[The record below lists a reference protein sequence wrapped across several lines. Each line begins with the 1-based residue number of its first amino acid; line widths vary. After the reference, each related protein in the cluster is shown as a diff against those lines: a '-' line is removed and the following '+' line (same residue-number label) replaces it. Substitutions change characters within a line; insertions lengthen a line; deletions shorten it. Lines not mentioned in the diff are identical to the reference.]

1 MLKILLLFALL
12 IAGIVVGPIISGHQ
26 GYVLIQTDNYNIET
40 SVTGLVI
47 IMILTMVVLFAI
59 EWLFRRIFRTGANTR
74 GWFVG
79 RKRRRARK
87 QTEQALLKLAE
98 GDYQQVEKLMAK
110 NADHAEQPVVNYL
123 MAAEAAQQRGD
134 DARANQHLERA
145 TELAGDDL
153 IPVEIARVRLQLAR
167 NENLAARHG
176 IDKLLEIT
184 PRHPEV
190 LRLAEQAYTRTGAW
204 NSLLDII
211 PSMAK
216 ANVGDEEHRAALEQQ
231 AWVGLMG
238 QTLADR
244 GSDGLREWW
253 KSQNR
258 KTRSQV
264 TLQVA
269 MANLLIESDDH
280 DTAQQIIIDG
290 LKKQY
295 DDRLAMLIPRLKTN
309 NPEQLE
315 KVLRQ
320 QIKTV
325 GDRPLLWSTLG
336 QSLMRHGEWQEA
348 SIAFRAA
355 LKQRP
360 DAFDYAW
367 LADTLDR
374 MHQPEEAALMR
385 RDGLLLTLQNNPQA

>member
-1 MLKILLLFALL
+1 MLKVLLLFALL
-12 IAGIVVGPIISGHQ
+12 IAGIVLGPMLAGHQ

-47 IMILTMVVLFAI
+47 ILALALVVIFAL
-59 EWLFRRIFRTGANTR
+59 EWVLRRIFRTGAHTR

-98 GDYQQVEKLMAK
+98 GDYQQVEKLMSK

-123 MAAEAAQQRGD
+123 LAAEAAQQRGD
-134 DARANQHLERA
+134 EARANQHLERA
-145 TELAGDDL
+145 AELAENDP
-153 IPVEIARVRLQLAR
+153 IPVEITRVRLQLAR
-167 NENLAARHG
+167 NENHAARHG
-176 IDKLLEIT
+176 VDKLLEIT

-190 LRLAEQAYTRTGAW
+190 LRLAEQAYIRTGAW
-204 NSLLDII
+204 TSLLDII

-216 ANVGDEEHRAALEQQ
+216 ADVGDDDHRDALQQQ
-231 AWVGLMG
+231 AWIGMMDQARADQGSEGLKN
-238 QTLADR
+238 
-244 GSDGLREWW
+244 WW
-253 KSQNR
+253 KNQSR
-258 KTRSQV
+258 KTRQQM
-264 TLQVA
+264 TLQVTIA
-269 MANLLIESDDH
+269 EHLIECDDH
-280 DTAQQIIIDG
+280 DTAQEMILDG
-290 LKKQY
+290 LKRQY
-295 DDRLAMLIPRLKTN
+295 DDRLVMVIPRLKTN
-309 NPEQLE
+309 NPEQIE

-320 QIKTV
+320 QIKTQ

-336 QSLMRHGEWQEA
+336 QSLLKHGEWQEA
-348 SIAFRAA
+348 SLAFRAA

-367 LADTLDR
+367 LADCLDR

-385 RDGLLLTLQNNPQA
+385 RDGLLLTLQNNPPA

>member
-12 IAGIVVGPIISGHQ
+12 IAGIVIGPIISGHQ
-26 GYVLIQTDNYNIET
+26 GYVLIQTDNYDIET
-40 SVTGLVI
+40 SVTGLAIVL
-47 IMILTMVVLFAI
+47 ILTMVVLFAI
-59 EWLFRRIFRTGANTR
+59 EWLLRRIFRTSAHTR

-123 MAAEAAQQRGD
+123 LAAEAAQQRGD
-134 DARANQHLERA
+134 EARANQHLERA

-167 NENLAARHG
+167 NENHAARHG

-204 NSLLDII
+204 HSLLDII

-216 ANVGDEEHRAALEQQ
+216 ANVNDEEHRAVLEQQ
-231 AWVGLMG
+231 AWIGLMDK
-238 QTLADR
+238 TLADR
-244 GSDGLREWW
+244 GSEGLREWW
-253 KSQNR
+253 KNQSR
-258 KTRSQV
+258 KTRGQV
-264 TLQVA
+264 ALQVA

-295 DDRLAMLIPRLKTN
+295 DDRLVMLIPRLKTN

-374 MHQPEEAALMR
+374 LHQPEEAAALR
-385 RDGLLLTLQNNPQA
+385 RDGLLLTLQNNTPQ